1 MYTIL
6 RQCGT
11 CSGFTSLPLEI
22 KCQKCKQ
29 GRPNLAVLVLSS
41 SRCIDIREASTN
53 SCSSIHLEYTKVV
66 RPVIHSFIRLF
77 AQQGRRQKLMEGVST
92 FLPSPSPFLPP
103 LPCPFPSLPIPL
115 EVGLLKPAA
124 WGSAEPRPKINLVH
138 SGAVRKPL
146 VAIILSILKCM
157 FYITWRKKLDW
168 ASAGEC
174 SDTPSPPCVRPCC
187 TVIK

>member
-1 MYTIL
+1 MIIRWQCLCDWFFLTTVRVCDHASLYGEYPFVQNLLAAYIVWSYYYSFKCECQVPVCLDLIVSADYSFMYTIL
-6 RQCGT
+6 HSPQCRP

-66 RPVIHSFIRLF
+66 RSVIHSFIRLF

-92 FLPSPSPFLPP
+92 FLPLSPSSPLPLSFSSPP
-103 LPCPFPSLPIPL
+103 LWSRAP
-115 EVGLLKPAA
+115 
-124 WGSAEPRPKINLVH
+124 
-138 SGAVRKPL
+138 
-146 VAIILSILKCM
+146 
-157 FYITWRKKLDW
+157 
-168 ASAGEC
+168 
-174 SDTPSPPCVRPCC
+174 
-187 TVIK
+187 